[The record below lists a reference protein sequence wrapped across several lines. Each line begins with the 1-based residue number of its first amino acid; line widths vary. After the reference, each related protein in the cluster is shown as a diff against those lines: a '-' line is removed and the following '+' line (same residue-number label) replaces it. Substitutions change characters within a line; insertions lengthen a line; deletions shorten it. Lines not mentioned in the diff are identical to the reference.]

1 MKSTYIIIVFL
12 LSIMALAVGFLVG
25 FTLDTAPEPAAA
37 AIVEEVIEE
46 EAAEPVVDEPT
57 PTYTDEDLEI
67 LALIIYQEAGS
78 DSCSDET
85 RLMVGNVV
93 LNRVASPRFPDTIK
107 EVALQRSQYGRL
119 HWTGLVWPARASK
132 EAEAHAVQR
141 AYDCAEELLNG
152 IRVLPEDVIFQSEH
166 KQGTEV
172 VVYQDGTYFC
182 R

>member
-1 MKSTYIIIVFL
+1 MKHTYYIVVFL
-12 LSIMALAVGFLVG
+12 LSIVALAVGFLLG
-25 FTLDTAPEPAAA
+25 FTLDPVQEPAAA
-37 AIVEEVIEE
+37 AAVVEVVELP
-46 EAAEPVVDEPT
+46 ALPVDEPVK
-57 PTYTDEDLEI
+57 TYTDEDLEV

-93 LNRVASPRFPDTIK
+93 LNRVASPRYPDTIK

-132 EAEAHAVQR
+132 EVEAHAVQR

-152 IRVLPEDVIFQSEH
+152 IRVLPEDVIFQSEFV
-166 KQGTEV
+166 QGTEV
-172 VVYQDGTYFC
+172 VAYQDGTYFC